1 MSDFIRPI
9 DTQALNAIL
18 DRFALKT
25 YNGLGL
31 NSTGGTASG
40 GSRNIVVD
48 QVSLS
53 SAARQIF
60 ATSGSYFPAR
70 AAGVGAVA
78 SQSSRFDSVD
88 LSGASFVGQILD
100 GAVFNNSILKDVNF
114 VGASLRGA
122 IFSASL
128 VEGARFNQADLSG
141 ANLSG
146 AQGLAIS
153 QVQGSITDGATV
165 FPAGIGNAINGTF
178 GATGGTPFN
187 AQEN

>member
-9 DTQALNAIL
+9 NTQAINAVL

-40 GSRNIVVD
+40 NPRNVVVD
-48 QVSLS
+48 QVTL
-53 SAARQIF
+53 SAAARKIF
-60 ATSGSYFPAR
+60 ATSGSFFPER
-70 AAGVGAVA
+70 ASGVGAVA
-78 SQSSRFDSVD
+78 SRATRFDSVD

-100 GAVFNNSILKDVNF
+100 GATFSSSILKDVNF

-122 IFSASL
+122 IFKASL

-141 ANLSG
+141 ADLTG
-146 AQGLAIS
+146 AQGLQFS
-153 QVQGSITDGATV
+153 QIQGAVTDTATV
-165 FPAGIGNAINGTF
+165 LPTGIGNPISG
-178 GATGGTPFN
+178 
-187 AQEN
+187 